1 MSCTA
6 SSGRKLAAGRV
17 HHHVGVAGQ
26 HRRRVLGGHHPH
38 WRDST
43 QLPGVATRFGIA
55 VHDKIDQLQLR
66 MVDHPTQGDHTH
78 GARTPNPHLVHSK
91 SPNIRKNFVTFWTD
105 GRELTVAT
113 SMGTSTA
120 KSPPTGRVMDVLAT
134 LADSPS
140 GRTSAELAKI
150 CAISTSTCALVLA
163 ELERR
168 AWVARREDRRYVLG
182 SGLFGLVHGLRMHFP
197 LLDRGR
203 DALCFLHDTLGAG
216 CSMSKIG
223 GRYLTTVD
231 AVGHGTD
238 GEHAVGQRFPID
250 PPFGLVAM
258 AWRDDDFVQA
268 WLHRVMPRL
277 TRTEI
282 AQHQRV
288 LADIRA
294 RGYGAW
300 RFDDTHQSLHNR
312 LADVLASLEPTA
324 QVTRQLTT
332 LMTMVTLQS
341 VTDVLETEL
350 ASMEFVV
357 LPIFGQDGQPE
368 YQIEIHL
375 ARPAGLTLAE
385 LEVALRHAQGLLTDW
400 AT

>member
-1 MSCTA
+1 M
-6 SSGRKLAAGRV
+6 
-17 HHHVGVAGQ
+17 
-26 HRRRVLGGHHPH
+26 
-38 WRDST
+38 D
-43 QLPGVATRFGIA
+43 
-55 VHDKIDQLQLR
+55 
-66 MVDHPTQGDHTH
+66 
-78 GARTPNPHLVHSK
+78 
-91 SPNIRKNFVTFWTD
+91 
-105 GRELTVAT
+105 
-113 SMGTSTA
+113 TSTA
-120 KSPPTGRVMDVLAT
+120 KSPPTGRVMDVLAA
-134 LADSPS
+134 LADSPG

-168 AWVARREDRRYVLG
+168 AWVTRREDRRFFLG
-182 SGLFGLVHGLRMHFP
+182 SGLFALVHGLRTQFP

-203 DALCFLHDTLGAG
+203 EALSFLHDTLGAG

-223 GRYLTTVD
+223 DRHLTTID

-268 WLHRVMPRL
+268 WLHRVTPRL
-277 TRTEI
+277 TRAEI
-282 AQHQRV
+282 ADHQRV

-312 LADVLASLEPTA
+312 LAAVLASLEPTA

-341 VTDVLETEL
+341 VTDQLETGL
-350 ASMEFVV
+350 SSTEFVV
-357 LPIFGQDGQPE
+357 LPIFGPDGQPE

-375 ARPAGLTLAE
+375 GGSTGLSLD
-385 LEVALRHAQGLLTDW
+385 ALDEALLHAQRLLT
-400 AT
+400 AGVA

>member
-1 MSCTA
+1 MAKSM
-6 SSGRKLAAGRV
+6 AA
-17 HHHVGVAGQ
+17 
-26 HRRRVLGGHHPH
+26 P
-38 WRDST
+38 
-43 QLPGVATRFGIA
+43 P
-55 VHDKIDQLQLR
+55 
-66 MVDHPTQGDHTH
+66 
-78 GARTPNPHLVHSK
+78 
-91 SPNIRKNFVTFWTD
+91 
-105 GRELTVAT
+105 
-113 SMGTSTA
+113 A
-120 KSPPTGRVMDVLAT
+120 KSPPTGRVMDVLGA

-140 GRTSAELAKI
+140 GLTSAELAKA
-150 CAISTSTCALVLA
+150 CSISTSTCALVLA

-168 AWVARREDRRYVLG
+168 AWVARRADRRYVLG
-182 SGLFGLVHGLRMHFP
+182 SGLFGLVHGLRTQFP

-203 DALCFLHDTLGAG
+203 DALRLLHDRLGAG

-223 GRYLTTVD
+223 DRHLTTVD

-258 AWRDDDFVQA
+258 AWRDADFIQA
-268 WLHRVMPRL
+268 WLHRVTPRL
-277 TRTEI
+277 TGAEI
-282 AQHQRV
+282 SQHQRV

-300 RFDDTHQSLHNR
+300 RFDDTHQSLHHR

-332 LMTMVTLQS
+332 LMTMVTLRS
-341 VTDVLETEL
+341 VTDLLETDL
-350 ASMEFVV
+350 AAAEFVV

-375 ARPAGLTLAE
+375 GRSAGLTLPA
-385 LEVALRHAQGLLTDW
+385 LDDALRHAERLLT
-400 AT
+400 APVA

>member
-1 MSCTA
+1 
-6 SSGRKLAAGRV
+6 
-17 HHHVGVAGQ
+17 VA
-26 HRRRVLGGHHPH
+26 
-38 WRDST
+38 
-43 QLPGVATRFGIA
+43 
-55 VHDKIDQLQLR
+55 
-66 MVDHPTQGDHTH
+66 VD
-78 GARTPNPHLVHSK
+78 A
-91 SPNIRKNFVTFWTD
+91 
-105 GRELTVAT
+105 
-113 SMGTSTA
+113 STA
-120 KSPPTGRVMDVLAT
+120 KSPPTARVMDVLAA
-134 LADSPS
+134 LADSPE

-163 ELERR
+163 ELERG
-168 AWVARREDRRYVLG
+168 AWVMRREDRRFFLG
-182 SGLFGLVHGLRMHFP
+182 SGLFAVVHGLRTQFP

-203 DALCFLHDTLGAG
+203 GALRFLHDTLGAG

-223 GRYLTTVD
+223 GRHLTTVD

-268 WLHRVMPRL
+268 WLHRVTPRL
-277 TRTEI
+277 TRAEI
-282 AQHQRV
+282 ADHQQV

-312 LADVLASLEPTA
+312 LATVLASLEPTA

-341 VTDVLETEL
+341 VTDALETEL
-350 ASMEFVV
+350 ASTEFVV

-375 ARPAGLTLAE
+375 GRSAGLSL
-385 LEVALRHAQGLLTDW
+385 VALDAALLHAQRLLTTGV
-400 AT
+400 A